1 MENDMPTQNATQ
13 APNVVSREQWVSER
27 QAFLTREKELTH
39 LTDEVSRQR
48 RALPWVRLEKAYTF
62 HGPAGEIGMADLF
75 QGRSQLI
82 VYHFMYGPEMKEA
95 CPSCSFVADHFDA
108 TLPHLGARDVALA
121 AVSRAP
127 YPKLE
132 AFKRRMGWRFTWVSS
147 SDTDFNFA
155 FGVSSTEQQR
165 EPGLQLY
172 NFGTSEFLMPERE
185 GASVFARQDGEI
197 FHTYSTYGR
206 GVETLMGTY
215 HYLDLVPKGRDE
227 DSLDFTMAWVR
238 YHDRYQG

>member
-1 MENDMPTQNATQ
+1 MATQ
-13 APNVVSREQWVSER
+13 STIQAHRVVSRDQWITER
-27 QAFLTREKELTH
+27 RALLAREKELTH
-39 LTDEVSRQR
+39 LADDASRQR
-48 RALPWVRLEKAYTF
+48 RDLPWVRLEKPYAF
-62 HGPAGEIGMADLF
+62 QGPDGEISLADLF

-82 VYHFMYGPEMKEA
+82 VYHFMYGPDMKEA

-132 AFKRRMGWRFTWVSS
+132 AFKRRMGWRFPWVSS

-165 EPGLQLY
+165 EAGLQLY
-172 NFGTSEFLMPERE
+172 NFGTSEFLLPERE
-185 GASVFARQDGEI
+185 GASVFAKQEGEI

-206 GVETLMGTY
+206 GVEALMGTY
-215 HYLDLVPKGRDE
+215 SYLDLVPKGRDE
-227 DSLDFTMAWVR
+227 DGLDFTMQWVR
-238 YHDRYQG
+238 FHDRYEG

>member
-1 MENDMPTQNATQ
+1 MDHR
-13 APNVVSREQWVSER
+13 APRASGPGKG
-27 QAFLTREKELTH
+27 AH
-39 LTDEVSRQR
+39 PPHR
-48 RALPWVRLEKAYTF
+48 RASAGSAETFPWVRLEKAYAF
-62 HGPAGEIGMADLF
+62 QGADGEIGLADLF

-82 VYHFMYGPEMKEA
+82 VYHFMYGPDMKEA

-132 AFKRRMGWRFTWVSS
+132 AFKRRMGWRFPWVSS

-185 GASVFARQDGEI
+185 GASVFARQEGEI

-206 GVETLMGTY
+206 GRGGADGHVQLPRPGSQG
-215 HYLDLVPKGRDE
+215 PGRGRARLHDGVGALPR
-227 DSLDFTMAWVR
+227 SLPGLSR
-238 YHDRYQG
+238 

>member
-1 MENDMPTQNATQ
+1 MATQ
-13 APNVVSREQWVSER
+13 STIQTPHVVSREQWVNER
-27 QAFLTREKELTH
+27 RALLTREKELTH

-62 HGPAGEIGMADLF
+62 HGPDGEVGLADLF

-82 VYHFMYGPEMKEA
+82 VYHFMYGPDMKEA

-132 AFKRRMGWRFTWVSS
+132 AFQRRMGWRFPWVSS

-165 EPGLQLY
+165 EPGRQLY
-172 NFGTSEFLMPERE
+172 NFGTSEFLQPERE
-185 GASVFARQDGEI
+185 GASVFARQDGQL

-206 GVETLMGTY
+206 GVEALMGTY
-215 HYLDLVPKGRDE
+215 SYLDLVPKGRDE
-227 DSLDFTMAWVR
+227 DGLDFAMAWVR

>member
-1 MENDMPTQNATQ
+1 MATQ
-13 APNVVSREQWVSER
+13 GTIQAPHVVSREQWIAER
-27 QAFLTREKELTH
+27 RALLAREKELTH
-39 LTDEVSRQR
+39 LTDEISRQR

-62 HGPAGEIGMADLF
+62 HGPQGQVGLADLF

-82 VYHFMYGPEMKEA
+82 VYHFMYGPAMKEA

-132 AFKRRMGWRFTWVSS
+132 AFKRRLGWGFTWVSS

-172 NFGTSEFLMPERE
+172 NFGTAEFRVPERE

-206 GVETLMGTY
+206 GVEALMGTY
-215 HYLDLVPKGRDE
+215 SYLDLVPKGRDE
-227 DSLDFTMAWVR
+227 DSLDFTMQWVR
-238 YHDRYQG
+238 YHDRYEG

>member
-27 QAFLTREKELTH
+27 QALLTREKELTH

>member
-1 MENDMPTQNATQ
+1 MATQ
-13 APNVVSREQWVSER
+13 STIKAPHLVSRDQWITER
-27 QAFLTREKELTH
+27 RALLTREKELTH
-39 LTDEVSRQR
+39 LTDEISRQR

-62 HGPAGEIGMADLF
+62 HGPEGEVSLADLF

-82 VYHFMYGPEMKEA
+82 VYHFMYGPDMKEA
-95 CPSCSFVADHFDA
+95 CSSCSFVADHFDA

-132 AFKRRMGWRFTWVSS
+132 AFKRRMGWRFNWVSS
-147 SDTDFNFA
+147 SDSDFNFA

-165 EPGLQLY
+165 EPGVQLY
-172 NFGTSEFLMPERE
+172 NFGTSDFLMPERE
-185 GASVFARQDGEI
+185 GASVFAKHEGEL

-206 GVETLMGTY
+206 GVEALMGTY
-215 HYLDLVPKGRDE
+215 SYLDLVPKGRDE
-227 DSLDFTMAWVR
+227 DSLDFTMQWVR
-238 YHDRYQG
+238 YHDRYEG

>member
-1 MENDMPTQNATQ
+1 MATQ
-13 APNVVSREQWVSER
+13 STIQAPHVVSRDQWITER
-27 QAFLTREKELTH
+27 RALLAREKELTH
-39 LTDEVSRQR
+39 LTDDVSRQR
-48 RALPWVRLEKAYTF
+48 RDLPWVRLEKPYTF
-62 HGPAGEIGMADLF
+62 QGADGEISLADLF

-82 VYHFMYGPEMKEA
+82 VYHFMYGPDMKEA

-132 AFKRRMGWRFTWVSS
+132 AFKRRMGWRFPWVSS

-165 EPGLQLY
+165 EPGRPALQLRHQRVPAARA
-172 NFGTSEFLMPERE
+172 GGRERLRE
-185 GASVFARQDGEI
+185 AG
-197 FHTYSTYGR
+197 GR
-206 GVETLMGTY
+206 DLP
-215 HYLDLVPKGRDE
+215 HLLDLRAR
-227 DSLDFTMAWVR
+227 AWR
-238 YHDRYQG
+238 R